1 MAKKDKLY
9 KVNKWNMPLFAQ
21 GVDREHNN
29 IFDGALSS
37 NINRPLADRLAS
49 NEYGSL
55 YGDKGYTMN
64 DYLDSKNWLGLS
76 KRDNL
81 FSKYNIQD
89 TGLKLKNT
97 LTGGNALNA
106 LADPIGEAL
115 HRSISGGLTSNAGNI
130 LKGAGD
136 IMSKVLPG
144 KFGIVGKIGFDVL
157 SGGVN
162 KLIGTKVNQEK
173 LNAANQG
180 TNALNSFKSDADEF
194 ADIQGPEAVANVQDA
209 YSGGVFKKHSAKEKN
224 EALKRERANALAF
237 ANRSIENNVDNII
250 EDKVNDALANFASYG
265 GPLDMIGFNN
275 GAIGY
280 DFMSDYLMTKNRVA
294 DNKNN
299 VSTNYF
305 SNFSNPFAIGGDLQ
319 TQGADWSTG
328 LTHIDAGGTHEENPN
343 EGVQVGVD
351 NEGVPNL
358 VEEGETIFNDYV
370 FSDRIKMDD
379 AAKERFHISKKKDY
393 SFAEYS
399 KKLEKLAG
407 ERMDAIT
414 RNGLK
419 KQLAILEEEQERQR
433 EELKAQEAQEAFAQL
448 PVEQQQALL
457 QQAAM
462 QEQQAVAQESM
473 PTEEQ
478 MIAEQQMQ
486 EQAVPQEEVMMQE
499 EIPVEQ
505 MAEGGNLF
513 KDGGDKSAIK
523 DVAKATV
530 GKFNNAWNT
539 ANSQREN
546 SATSNKARAL
556 NWINNHYSRLSTQAK
571 EDLADYLQ
579 GYASDND
586 YRNAI
591 NRMNYASFNH
601 RTTYKELRNY
611 KNTTY
616 KNPNNGKVFN
626 SKDAALVD
634 MGKKSSN
641 YILNGNNDFQL
652 GEHPTVNTPFTPKPV
667 EQNTPKKTKTTTAKY
682 KTTGKVEYTTPQPKK
697 ESDFSILA
705 ASSTPGGNQSTVTNY
720 SNVTNTPVKPTV
732 YTAQTTTSTPSA
744 TTANQ
749 KTKSTAKPVANTTS
763 RTTSKPAKRT
773 ATVTN
778 DGIIPYDY
786 YTNGSDGISTP
797 MGFKVGDNGSAYDYT
812 DNYRT
817 LVDVLT
823 ADDIREWA
831 KNNPNDLSLA
841 SFINNGNSLDKLTDK
856 QWREGALDGKYGFMH
871 HVADQLLREFEPSDD
886 NVDNTSVDNTSV
898 ANATGTVAADA
909 DRFVTPDPSTVQEKA
924 NPFEAEWTKY
934 GTPTPANTTNTISAV
949 NNTNTNSTNGN
960 TNRVAPNLLST
971 WQRGAGAAGP
981 LVTLGMQALGVGK
994 PNNSGLYSALNLATT
1009 PPALYQPRYIGNYM
1023 RFKPYDLLFQVNQA
1037 VALSNATDRAILNS
1051 AMPQASKNA
1060 SLLANSYNNQIA
1072 NGELY
1077 RKALEYND
1085 AGEKAVQEF
1094 NRETDLSKVEAYNKA
1109 AMTNTENR
1117 NRANMNN
1124 AQMALN
1130 VASRVQDNDASWFNG
1145 IYGNIN
1151 NYFKNLGLI
1160 GKENESHN
1168 MIARM
1173 AADGLFG
1180 PMRNQYIADGYLTE
1194 ENMSAKGGK
1203 LKKKKSPRKG
1213 LTF

>member
-209 YSGGVFKKHSAKEKN
+209 YKGGVFKRHSAKEKN

-343 EGVQVGVD
+343 EGIQVGVD

-462 QEQQAVAQESM
+462 QEQQAVAQENM

-499 EIPVEQ
+499 EGELPIEQ
-505 MAEGGNLF
+505 MAEGGKINRFDNGGRAYKKFLSSLGFNTQKEFDDWTKEKKIDLSKVWTDDNRDLDITSMAKLWANDNF
-513 KDGGDKSAIK
+513 KKALAEKNPALAHAFTEHGYDFGYYQPSVNNTATIQSIEKGNW
-523 DVAKATV
+523 KATD
-530 GKFNNAWNT
+530 GKGWKGSDDMAFQQAIEGLSEAEIEALTTEQLAERMRNT
-539 ANSQREN
+539 EA
-546 SATSNKARAL
+546 
-556 NWINNHYSRLSTQAK
+556 
-571 EDLADYLQ
+571 
-579 GYASDND
+579 
-586 YRNAI
+586 
-591 NRMNYASFNH
+591 
-601 RTTYKELRNY
+601 Y
-611 KNTTY
+611 KNTSKWLEDKDNALLYLNTLL
-616 KNPNNGKVFN
+616 NN
-626 SKDAALVD
+626 A
-634 MGKKSSN
+634 
-641 YILNGNNDFQL
+641 
-652 GEHPTVNTPFTPKPV
+652 
-667 EQNTPKKTKTTTAKY
+667 NTPKAAKDY
-682 KTTGKVEYTTPQPKK
+682 AAKFVKDGKWKNGFNYDYNTVFGKVRGSNPGTYWHSVK
-697 ESDFSILA
+697 EA
-705 ASSTPGGNQSTVTNY
+705 NRGNIAKNY
-720 SNVTNTPVKPTV
+720 VINDDGTIEEIITDVPEDW
-732 YTAQTTTSTPSA
+732 TA
-744 TTANQ
+744 
-749 KTKSTAKPVANTTS
+749 V
-763 RTTSKPAKRT
+763 
-773 ATVTN
+773 
-778 DGIIPYDY
+778 
-786 YTNGSDGISTP
+786 
-797 MGFKVGDNGSAYDYT
+797 
-812 DNYRT
+812 DNYT
-817 LVDVLT
+817 WTDE
-823 ADDIREWA
+823 D
-831 KNNPNDLSLA
+831 ND
-841 SFINNGNSLDKLTDK
+841 FNINYYKRPIDESI
-856 QWREGALDGKYGFMH
+856 
-871 HVADQLLREFEPSDD
+871 
-886 NVDNTSVDNTSV
+886 
-898 ANATGTVAADA
+898 GTVAD
-909 DRFVTPDPSTVQEKA
+909 
-924 NPFEAEWTKY
+924 
-934 GTPTPANTTNTISAV
+934 GT
-949 NNTNTNSTNGN
+949 TNTNSTNGN

-971 WQRGAGAAGP
+971 WQRDVGAAGP
-981 LVTLGMQALGVGK
+981 LVALGMQALGVGK
-994 PNNSGLYSALNLATT
+994 PDNSGLYSALNLATT

-1023 RFKPYDLLFQVNQA
+1023 KYNPMDILFEQA
-1037 VALSNATDRAILNS
+1037 KLDADSRATDRAILNS
-1051 AMPQASKNA
+1051 AMPQTSKNA

-1072 NGELY
+1072 SGELY

-1085 AGEKAVQEF
+1085 AQRKAVQEF

-1109 AMTNTENR
+1109 AMANMEAR

-1145 IYGNIN
+1145 IYGNTDK
-1151 NYFKNLGLI
+1151 YFKNLILKGN
-1160 GKENESHN
+1160 ENESHN

-1194 ENMSAKGGK
+1194 ENMGAKGGK